1 MNASAASVVHAS
13 YTYPFSNKKA
23 LNDASVAIPRKTVTA
38 LLGPNGSGK
47 TTLLDLFLGWRVPDS
62 GTVSLNGRSI
72 QLLNKRERSRTV
84 SLVPQNEPV
93 QFAFTTLDYVMFGRA
108 PYLPQIGIPG
118 EIDTRIAME
127 ALHAV
132 GLKSFC
138 NRSVTSLSSGERQL
152 VLLARSL
159 AQEPDIIL
167 LDEPTSNLDPAN
179 TGKVLDI
186 LSVLASRGLTVL
198 FSTHDPSAAAQVAD
212 FTVMLN
218 QGSIFAAGPPE
229 EILTSETLFELYGI
243 RLDVIRH
250 GGSLIV
256 FRRTCREEKRTGQ
269 GQVQ

>member
-1 MNASAASVVHAS
+1 MINIAASAVHTSYTYPSSQNKALDNASAA
-13 YTYPFSNKKA
+13 
-23 LNDASVAIPRKTVTA
+23 IPRKKVTA

-47 TTLLDLFLGWRVPDS
+47 TTLLDLFLGWRVPET
-62 GTVSLNGRSI
+62 GTVLLNGKSI
-72 QLLNKRERSRTV
+72 HLMNKRERSRTV

-127 ALHAV
+127 SLHVV
-132 GLKSFC
+132 GLKDFC
-138 NRSVTSLSSGERQL
+138 RRSVTSLSSGERQL

-159 AQEPDIIL
+159 AQEPEIIL

-186 LSVLASRGLTVL
+186 LSELASRGLTVL
-198 FSTHDPSAAAQVAD
+198 FSTHDPSAAARVAD
-212 FTVMLN
+212 YTVMLN
-218 QGSIFAAGPPE
+218 KGRVYAAGPPE
-229 EILTSETLFELYGI
+229 EVLTSETLYGLYGI

-250 GGSLIV
+250 EGSLIV
-256 FRRTCREEKRTGQ
+256 FHKKNRSGNSSNR
-269 GQVQ
+269 GQV